1 MAGYVILGV
10 LAAFGALCILWL
22 LCGLLLPRPRGGR
35 LVYFAPNTNEELVLR
50 RYFWLRDLGFV
61 RCVLVLVDSRLDP
74 VRQGKITE
82 KCQSVRFYTR
92 AQWIEQE
99 KENLG

>member
-1 MAGYVILGV
+1 MAGYVMIGA
-10 LAAFGALCILWL
+10 LAAFGALCVLWL

-35 LVYFAPNTNEELVLR
+35 LVYFASETNEELVLR
-50 RYFWLRDLGFV
+50 RYFWLRDLGFL
-61 RCVLVLVDSRLDP
+61 RCELVLVDSRIP
-74 VRQGKITE
+74 PRRQSKITE
-82 KCQSVRFYTR
+82 KCNSVRFYTR